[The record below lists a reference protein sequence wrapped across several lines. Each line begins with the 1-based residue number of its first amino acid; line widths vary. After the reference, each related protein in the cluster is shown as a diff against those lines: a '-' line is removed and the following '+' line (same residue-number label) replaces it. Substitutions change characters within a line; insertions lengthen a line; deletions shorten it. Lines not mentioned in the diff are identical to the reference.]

1 MARKKRGFK
10 GQRQARMLID
20 ETGGLRGAL
29 YAIAWEA
36 SEMLPMAGRKI
47 YKMLTN
53 VGDSVGR
60 VERTEME
67 MVASEAG
74 RRESSE
80 NDHITAEDAQAV
92 AKSLVMLA
100 KEMTAEMEGMPEDE
114 SETKK
119 DFRKV
124 LRGLVALRDKFAPT
138 SEAGIFLGIVSDM
151 AVHIRRGNA
160 ARVKTLA
167 KEMMQEF
174 GS

>member
-1 MARKKRGFK
+1 MAAKKRRGFK

-36 SEMLPMAGRKI
+36 SEMLPLAGRKV
-47 YKMLTN
+47 YNMLTKIGDN
-53 VGDSVGR
+53 VGR
-60 VERTEME
+60 AEMTEME
-67 MVASEAG
+67 MAASEAG

-80 NDHITAEDAQAV
+80 SDQVAEGLLA
-92 AKSLVMLA
+92 LA
-100 KEMTAEMEGMPEDE
+100 KEFVAEAEDSVPEDE
-114 SETKK
+114 SQTKQ

-124 LRGLVALRDKFAPT
+124 LRGVVALRDKFAPT
-138 SEAGIFLGIVSDM
+138 SEAGIFLGIVRDM
-151 AVHIRRGNA
+151 AVHLRRGNT
-160 ARVKTLA
+160 ARVKALS